1 MRKKWLF
8 SILRVEVS
16 VAILWFVMQHNDI
29 SWSGLAAE
37 ATKIAPGWIV
47 MVIVTYMLLTVAG
60 TVRWQMLMSA
70 QGMHPGFWRLL
81 ALNYIGFFFNNFMIG
96 MTGGDVVKAFYAS
109 RMDSRRAEVVA
120 SIVTD
125 RILGIAG
132 LTTLA
137 IVGLAV
143 GITSPHVRRAAWVIV
158 PFLVVL
164 FGLVAVAFSRRAM
177 KKVSRMA
184 GRLDRREG
192 GGEIGRC
199 GRLVAL
205 GRMPIRRFH
214 DALVEY
220 RGRQGTLWKAYAV
233 SVGVWLLITLL
244 NWEIA
249 QGLGIEMS
257 WKYYLMFIP
266 VISLISGLPITI
278 SGWGVRET
286 MYIQLLGTV
295 GVGADQAVA
304 LSILCWATMFST
316 SLAGGVLYLVRVP
329 RYHPAEAEQETKS
342 AS

>member
-1 MRKKWLF
+1 MKKCLLG
-8 SILRVEVS
+8 IARVAVS
-16 VAILWFVMQHNDI
+16 GAILWFVMRQNNV
-29 SWSGLAAE
+29 SWSGVAAE
-37 ATKIAPGWIV
+37 AARIAPGWIV
-47 MVIVTYMLLTVAG
+47 MIIATYLVLTVAG
-60 TVRWQMLMSA
+60 TVRWQMLMAA
-70 QGMHPGFWRLL
+70 QNMHPGFWRLL

-109 RMDSRRAEVVA
+109 RMDTRRAEVVA

-137 IVGLAV
+137 VVGLAV
-143 GITSPHVRRAAWVIV
+143 GITEPEVRRAAWIICPFVI
-158 PFLVVL
+158 VL

-177 KKVSRMA
+177 KKVSRAA
-184 GRLDRREG
+184 GLLDRRAG
-192 GGEIGRC
+192 GVEIGRC

-205 GRMPIRRFH
+205 ARRPIRRFH
-214 DALVEY
+214 DALVVY

-257 WKYYLMFIP
+257 WKYYFMFIP

-278 SGWGVRET
+278 SGWGLRET
-286 MYIQLLGTV
+286 MYVQLLGTV
-295 GVGADQAVA
+295 GVMASQALA
-304 LSILCWATMFST
+304 LSILCWATMFGT
-316 SLAGGVLYLVRVP
+316 SLAGAVLYLVRVP
-329 RYHPAEAEQETKS
+329 RYHPAEVEQEIDS
-342 AS
+342 EL